1 MIKQRID
8 VLDTYAESFRD
19 LVNDRVWA
27 KDEHPATLL
36 RLNSEEDWNFV
47 CVAMDIV
54 GDASLAIRN
63 FLTFGL
69 DGPSRYEDT
78 GEKYLRLYG
87 FLSAAYMQQQAVL
100 KLYSLMNCPSPKEVQ
115 STFGS
120 LEVRALRH
128 QLASHSLDFLA
139 PGSNSK
145 QAFVPVRI
153 GLAGFTCDVTEN
165 RGDRTRT
172 VKLDEAI
179 DEHTKAVIDVL
190 DKTFEKSAKTL
201 FKGQD
206 KKLKEWKEKLEDL
219 RFERAGN
226 LIIRGGSGDKKHV
239 LRIAFVAPESR
250 RITSRSTRSRA
261 KTRAPG

>member
-8 VLDTYAESFRD
+8 VLDTYAESFRR
-19 LVNDRVWA
+19 LVNDRVWE
-27 KDEHPATLL
+27 KDEDPAILL
-36 RLNSEEDWNFV
+36 CLNSKEDWNFV

-54 GDASLAIRN
+54 GDASLAIGN
-63 FLTFGL
+63 FLAFGL
-69 DGPSRYEDT
+69 DGPSRYEDM

-87 FLSAAYMQQQAVL
+87 VLSAAYMQQQAVL

-115 STFGS
+115 STFRM
-120 LEVRALRH
+120 LEVTALRH

-145 QAFVPVRI
+145 QAFVPVRV
-153 GLAGFTCDVTEN
+153 GLAGFTCEVTGN
-165 RGDRTRT
+165 CGDRT

-206 KKLKEWKEKLEDL
+206 KKLKEWKETLEDL
-219 RFERAGN
+219 RFERDGN

-239 LRIAFVAPESR
+239 LRITSVAPESR

-261 KTRAPG
+261 KTHSPG